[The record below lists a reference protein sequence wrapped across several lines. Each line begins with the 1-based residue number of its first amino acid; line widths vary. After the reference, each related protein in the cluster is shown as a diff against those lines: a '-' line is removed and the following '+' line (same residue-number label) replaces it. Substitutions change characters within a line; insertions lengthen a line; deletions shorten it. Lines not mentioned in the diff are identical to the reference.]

1 MHIATLRK
9 ALLPILLAT
18 PLAAGAQTLQDAARA
33 AYARDSRLL
42 GAEAKGEEVRARRLQ
57 ADALLAGPPSLAIG
71 QRTDR
76 LLDNAGKRE
85 FEVELSA
92 PLWLPGQRGAQQAL
106 VTAEEAENE
115 LEVAALR
122 LEVAGELREAIWV
135 VKAAEGER
143 RLAADR
149 GEAARQLEAEVARRV
164 SAGDL
169 ARSDLLLAQGERL
182 AAEQAA
188 LEAENR
194 AVQAKRRY
202 TILTG
207 FAALPT
213 DVDEPRREEDTQA
226 GTAAIHPR
234 IQAAQRALIRAR
246 SNLQAV
252 QSASRDAPE
261 LTVQYQR
268 GRDDFDSPTR
278 DNLRVGIRIPFGT
291 DARNRPIIAAANTE
305 IVKVDADLRAADAAV
320 AAELQAAR
328 AALANA
334 ERGSALAE
342 QRHVAA
348 DENLKLTRK
357 GFDLGEL
364 PLAQL
369 LRAQAQAQEAESAR
383 TLQKTALAQAVA
395 RLNQAQGLLP

>member
-1 MHIATLRK
+1 M
-9 ALLPILLAT
+9 PILLAT
-18 PLAAGAQTLQDAARA
+18 PLLADAQTLHEVVNA
-33 AYARDSRLL
+33 AYARDPRLL
-42 GAEAKGEEVRARRLQ
+42 AAEAKGEEVRAGRLQ
-57 ADALLAGPPSLAIG
+57 ADALLAGPPALAIG

-76 LLDNAGKRE
+76 PLDNAGKRE

-106 VTAEEAENE
+106 VSAEEAENE

-122 LEVAGELREAIWV
+122 LELAGELREAIWTV
-135 VKAAEGER
+135 RLAEGER
-143 RLAADR
+143 QLAVDRADT
-149 GEAARQLEAEVARRV
+149 ARKLEAEVARRV

-182 AAEQAA
+182 AGEQAA

-194 AVQAKRRY
+194 TVQARRRY
-202 TILTG
+202 ALLTG
-207 FAALPT
+207 FAALPV
-213 DVDEPRREEDTQA
+213 DVDEPRREADSQA
-226 GTAAIHPR
+226 GAAPIHPR
-234 IQAAQRALIRAR
+234 IDAARRALARAHAK
-246 SNLQAV
+246 LQAV
-252 QSASRDAPE
+252 QAESRDAPE

-278 DNLRVGIRIPFGT
+278 DNVRVGIRIPFGT
-291 DARNRPIIAAANTE
+291 DARNRPLVAAANTE
-305 IVKVDADLRAADAAV
+305 IVKADADLRVAEATV
-320 AAELQAAR
+320 AAELNEAR

-334 ERGSALAE
+334 ERASALAE

-348 DENLKLTRK
+348 AENLKLTRK